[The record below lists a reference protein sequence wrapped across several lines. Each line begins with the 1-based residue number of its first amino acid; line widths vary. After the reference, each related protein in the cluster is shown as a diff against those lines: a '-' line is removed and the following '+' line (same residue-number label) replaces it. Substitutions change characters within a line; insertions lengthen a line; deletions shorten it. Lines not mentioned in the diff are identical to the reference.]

1 MHYGATPDE
10 WAIWSDIF
18 GMTPDLLPVVCKP
31 GEKLYAHSTLN
42 DYGKV
47 PSRYTVHKDVV
58 GFTNWTSYTAQDS
71 DVLHWGTEGNY
82 GICLQTRQLRA
93 LDFDI
98 LDQNFADSLRQ
109 GLELLGYEFPWRTRA
124 NSSKFLTLFYLEG
137 EYGKQ
142 TLSTPHGIIEFLA
155 NGQQCLVAGTHPSGA
170 RYTWDWHHPFPR
182 LSAAEWHELQSHL
195 VCLAAAAG
203 VGWSAPSRSMISSAD
218 RSIKAR
224 IEDDPVAVYLIQ
236 RGWAV

>member
-31 GEKLYAHSTLN
+31 GEPLYAKSNLTE
-42 DYGKV
+42 YGKV

-58 GFTNWTSYTAQDS
+58 GFTNWTSYQSTDHDIASWASQ
-71 DVLHWGTEGNY
+71 ENY
-82 GICLQTRQLRA
+82 GICLQTRHMRA

-98 LDQNFADSLRQ
+98 LDQPFAHAIRDAL
-109 GLELLGYEFPWRTRA
+109 GFLGYEFPWRTRA

-142 TLSTPHGIIEFLA
+142 TLTTPHGIIEFLA

-218 RSIKAR
+218 RSIKVR